1 MPMVSHFSGIQLLET
16 GWTILHQAPLSMRF
30 PKQEYCSGLPF
41 PTHKMHSAPPSHPK
55 RKRVL
60 WKKRNCGPL
69 LVSESL
75 CKKLRD
81 SHSILTSKK
90 LGRLLKTETKKI
102 QDSSWISK
110 MEEDTEE
117 TAALRLGRPR
127 SKGRN
132 RYLPE
137 WDSQVKT
144 LGTNVRQEKVN
155 CSWKTARGSV
165 WITLSL
171 KT

>member
-1 MPMVSHFSGIQLLET
+1 
-16 GWTILHQAPLSMRF
+16 MRF
-30 PKQEYCSGLPF
+30 PRQEYWSGLPF
-41 PTHKMHSAPPSHPK
+41 PTHKMHSAPPSRPK

-60 WKKRNCGPL
+60 WKKRKCGPL

-75 CKKLRD
+75 CKKLRN

-90 LGRLLKTETKKI
+90 LGRLLKTETKEI

-110 MEEDTEE
+110 MEEDTEQ
-117 TAALRLGRPR
+117 TAALRLERPR

-144 LGTNVRQEKVN
+144 LKTNVRQEKLN
-155 CSWKTARGSV
+155 CNWKAVGGSG
-165 WITLSL
+165 WTTLSL

>member
-60 WKKRNCGPL
+60 WKKRKCGPL

-110 MEEDTEE
+110 MEEDTRRDCCLE
-117 TAALRLGRPR
+117 TGET
-127 SKGRN
+127 KK
-132 RYLPE
+132 
-137 WDSQVKT
+137 Q
-144 LGTNVRQEKVN
+144 RQE
-155 CSWKTARGSV
+155 
-165 WITLSL
+165 SL
-171 KT
+171 LTGVRLTGQDPGDQRQAGKGEL